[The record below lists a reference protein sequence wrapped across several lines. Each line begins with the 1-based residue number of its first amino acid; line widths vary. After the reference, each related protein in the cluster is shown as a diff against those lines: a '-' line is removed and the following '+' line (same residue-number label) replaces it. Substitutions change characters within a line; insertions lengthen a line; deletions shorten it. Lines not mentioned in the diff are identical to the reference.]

1 VSGESKREAAR
12 QRIAAKRAAEA
23 AERAK
28 AQRRQRTVVGGVVAA
43 VVVAVVAVV
52 LVQTHRTSTSASAAV
67 PANTTDGGYA
77 FQVGNADAKVTLD
90 MYEDFQCPNCKNLE
104 DDSGATIDQL
114 VSAGTVKVRYHGMAF
129 LNTSKNDQ
137 YSTRSLNAAAV
148 VASTAGADAYEKF
161 HQLLFANQ
169 PDEGGSGLTDAK
181 LISYAQQAGATG
193 ATVEKDIRDL
203 TYEDWTKNATEQ
215 ASKDG
220 VTGTP
225 TVLVNGKA
233 LANATTAT
241 PADIT
246 AAVQA
251 AAGS

>member
-1 VSGESKREAAR
+1 MSGESKREAAR
-12 QRIAAKRAAEA
+12 RRIAEKRAAEA

-28 AQRRQRTVVGGVVAA
+28 AQRRQRTVIGGVVAA
-43 VVVAVVAVV
+43 VVLVVAVVAVV

-77 FQVGNADAKVTLD
+77 FQVGNTGAKVTLD

-104 DDSGATIDQL
+104 DNSGDTIDQL
-114 VSAGTVKVRYHGMAF
+114 VAAGTVKVRYHGMAF

-169 PDEGGSGLTDAK
+169 PPETGGGLSDAQ
-181 LISYAQQAGATG
+181 LTSYAHQAGATDAKV
-193 ATVEKDIRDL
+193 ATEIKDL
-203 TYEDWTKNATEQ
+203 TFGEWVKASTDQ

-220 VTGTP
+220 VTSTP
-225 TVLVNGKA
+225 TVLVNGKR
-233 LANATTAT
+233 LTDLS
-241 PADIT
+241 PAGLT
-246 AAVQA
+246 AAVNTA
-251 AAGS
+251 KG